1 MHRRNFLYALIGA
14 AGATAGASILS
25 RAEAAQLDRRI
36 GPDGAPD
43 PDGARTARAPA
54 DGSASDRLPSN
65 ADIQEVQYR
74 RRYYRG
80 RYRRPAA
87 RWRRPARRRVC
98 FVRRNRWGRRVRV
111 CTWR

>member
-1 MHRRNFLYALIGA
+1 MHRRNFLYALVGA
-14 AGATAGASILS
+14 AGATVGASILS
-25 RAEAAQLDRRI
+25 RAEAAQLDQLHR
-36 GPDGAPD
+36 PDGAPD
-43 PDGARTARAPA
+43 GDGARAARASG
-54 DGSASDRLPSN
+54 DGPASDRLPSN

-80 RYRRPAA
+80 RYRRPAV

-98 FVRRNRWGRRVRV
+98 VVRRNRWGRRVRV